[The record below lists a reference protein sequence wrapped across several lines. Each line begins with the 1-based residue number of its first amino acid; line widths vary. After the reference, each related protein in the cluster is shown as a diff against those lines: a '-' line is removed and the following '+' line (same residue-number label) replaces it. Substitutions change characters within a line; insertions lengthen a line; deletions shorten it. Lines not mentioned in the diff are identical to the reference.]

1 MTLKKSCFG
10 AITKLK
16 ISIVNFTNRKS
27 ILTSF
32 LRAIDFFVML
42 YDLVTRLQKNNTS
55 TGEKSLTAHLSQLA
69 KAIQIASKAHENQVD
84 KANKPY
90 ILHPLRLMMKFE
102 NIDEQIVAVLHDV
115 IEDSDTTLSDLRNA
129 GFSEEVISAID
140 VLTKKPGLEYQ
151 NYLEII
157 SKNTLARNV
166 KIEDIKDNLNLTRLK
181 NINDKDLE
189 RAQKYHKALQF
200 LESAKL

>member
-1 MTLKKSCFG
+1 MTSKKSCFG

-55 TGEKSLTAHLSQLA
+55 KGEKKLTTPNLLA

-90 ILHPLRLMMKFE
+90 ILHPLRLMMKLE

-115 IEDSDTTLSDLRNA
+115 IEDSDTTLSDLRNS
-129 GFSEEVISAID
+129 GFSEEIINAID
-140 VLTKKPGLEYQ
+140 ALTKKPGLDYQ

-157 SKNTLARNV
+157 SKNTLSRNV

-189 RAQKYHKALQF
+189 RAQKYHKALKF
-200 LESAKL
+200 LESTK